1 MTEKTESKA
10 FKALDS
16 HDPASE
22 KIEDLAD
29 HDNELTTIPSN
40 AEGHVSYGKSGIA
53 GLIESPYVLGAAFL
67 ASMGG
72 FSFGYDQGV
81 ISIVNVMQ
89 QFHAAFPQ
97 AETAFGKGF
106 MTGMLEFGAFIGCF
120 FMPTLADMISRKRA
134 LTVVVVIFNIG
145 AIMQTAAQSYGVLVA
160 GRTIGG
166 IGVGTLAMG
175 APIYISE
182 IAPPNLR
189 GTLLVLESISIVT
202 GVVSSFW
209 ITYGTRHLPGEA
221 SFRVPF
227 GLQMVCSTVLGLGIH
242 LYPYSPRWLA
252 LVDRPDAALQSL
264 SALRRLPAS
273 DVRVQME
280 HKDILSEVEIEK
292 LVREK
297 RHPGAKRLKLEVL
310 GWLDLFRKRTW
321 RRTACLP
328 AEVFPNASRSKGVA
342 LSTATVWLCNFIV
355 GVSTPP
361 MLEDLGFGTY
371 VFFGAWCYIAAVWAY
386 FLVPET
392 KGKTLEQMDEV
403 FGDYAA
409 QEEKEIMRAQMAQPR
424 QSVVAEAVNDRLN
437 YVWIDTCCIEK
448 SSSAELSEA
457 INSMFAWYSGADV
470 CYAYLFDVPDHSGTD
485 ATGPLGRS
493 QWFRRGW
500 TLQELIAP
508 QKMTFY
514 SEGWV
519 EIGPKLTLRN
529 VLASITGINADVLA
543 GTKPVM
549 SCSIAMRMSWAAKRK
564 TTRKEDEAYSLMGLF
579 DINMPMLYG
588 EGGKAFIR
596 LQEEIMKNTEDE
608 SIFAWI
614 DKDATDDAT
623 HGLIARSPAY
633 FADSSGIK
641 PYNSDGLR
649 QVFTKTN
656 RGMHVTLPATIPEW

>member
-1 MTEKTESKA
+1 MSKNKDA
-10 FKALDS
+10 EPLKAS
-16 HDPASE
+16 HEPSTE

-29 HDNELTTIPSN
+29 TELTTIPSN

-53 GLIESPYVLGAAFL
+53 GLVESPYVLGAAFL

-81 ISIVNVMQ
+81 ISIVNVMD
-89 QFHAAFPQ
+89 QFHTAFPP
-97 AETAFGKGF
+97 AKTAFGKGF

-221 SFRVPF
+221 SFRLPF
-227 GLQMVCSTVLGLGIH
+227 GLQMVCSTLLGIGINF
-242 LYPYSPRWLA
+242 YPYSPRWLA
-252 LVDRPDAALQSL
+252 LVNRPQEALRSL
-264 SALRRLPAS
+264 ERLRRLPAT

-292 LVREK
+292 LVQEK

-310 GWLDLFRKRTW
+310 GWFDLFRKRSW
-321 RRTACLP
+321 RRTAVGVGVAFFQQFSGINAFIYYAPTLFQSLGQSDEMSLIMSGIFNILQLVAVAACFVVIDKVGRRPLAILGGIGGGVAWTVMAALTGVFSKDWLANPAAGWAAVAMAFLFVLLYGVSYSPLGWCLP

-355 GVSTPP
+355 GVATPP

-371 VFFGAWCYIAAVWAY
+371 VFFGAWCYVAAIWAY

-409 QEEKEIMRAQMAQPR
+409 QEEKELMRAHMAQPNY
-424 QSVVAEAVNDRLN
+424 SVKAEV
-437 YVWIDTCCIEK
+437 
-448 SSSAELSEA
+448 
-457 INSMFAWYSGADV
+457 
-470 CYAYLFDVPDHSGTD
+470 
-485 ATGPLGRS
+485 
-493 QWFRRGW
+493 
-500 TLQELIAP
+500 
-508 QKMTFY
+508 
-514 SEGWV
+514 
-519 EIGPKLTLRN
+519 
-529 VLASITGINADVLA
+529 
-543 GTKPVM
+543 
-549 SCSIAMRMSWAAKRK
+549 
-564 TTRKEDEAYSLMGLF
+564 
-579 DINMPMLYG
+579 
-588 EGGKAFIR
+588 
-596 LQEEIMKNTEDE
+596 
-608 SIFAWI
+608 
-614 DKDATDDAT
+614 
-623 HGLIARSPAY
+623 
-633 FADSSGIK
+633 
-641 PYNSDGLR
+641 
-649 QVFTKTN
+649 
-656 RGMHVTLPATIPEW
+656 

>member
-1 MTEKTESKA
+1 MTEKTDSKA

-321 RRTACLP
+321 RRTAVGVGVAFFQQFSGINAFIYYAPTLFQSLGQSEEMSLVMSGVFNVLQLVAVAACFVVIDKVGRRPLAIVGGLGGGVAWTVMAVLTGLFDKDWLANPAAGWAAVAMAFVFILVYGVSYSPLGWCLP

-424 QSVVAEAVNDRLN
+424 RSVVAEV
-437 YVWIDTCCIEK
+437 
-448 SSSAELSEA
+448 
-457 INSMFAWYSGADV
+457 
-470 CYAYLFDVPDHSGTD
+470 
-485 ATGPLGRS
+485 
-493 QWFRRGW
+493 
-500 TLQELIAP
+500 
-508 QKMTFY
+508 
-514 SEGWV
+514 
-519 EIGPKLTLRN
+519 
-529 VLASITGINADVLA
+529 
-543 GTKPVM
+543 
-549 SCSIAMRMSWAAKRK
+549 
-564 TTRKEDEAYSLMGLF
+564 
-579 DINMPMLYG
+579 
-588 EGGKAFIR
+588 
-596 LQEEIMKNTEDE
+596 
-608 SIFAWI
+608 
-614 DKDATDDAT
+614 
-623 HGLIARSPAY
+623 
-633 FADSSGIK
+633 
-641 PYNSDGLR
+641 
-649 QVFTKTN
+649 
-656 RGMHVTLPATIPEW
+656 